1 VITGKRREAART
13 RAACLLVALLGSNIA
28 HAANI
33 RIATDPPFDKGTLYA
48 SIHAAD
54 APDWN
59 TPLHTL
65 ESDEAGPVFK
75 GLAPGRYAVQLFI
88 DLNGNGSLDTSPRGF
103 PREPVGF
110 SQNPSLLRGQPDP
123 DDCAFEPGERNV
135 ELLVRLYQPRNPVAA
150 E

>member
-1 VITGKRREAART
+1 MADRKRDTTRT
-13 RAACLLVALLGSNIA
+13 RAACLLSVLLGSNIA
-28 HAANI
+28 QAANI

-59 TPLHTL
+59 TPLRTL
-65 ESDEAGPVFK
+65 ESDEADPMFE

-123 DDCAFEPGERNV
+123 NDCAFELGDRNV
-135 ELLVRLYQPRNPVAA
+135 ELRVRLYQPRNPVTAK
-150 E
+150 